1 MAKDIA
7 ALISRRR
14 LMLRALAAAPAMAGL
29 TARAQTDASAL
40 EAAFADLERDHGGR
54 LGVCALDVATGRRIG
69 HRADERFALC
79 STSKFLAAAFVLTRV
94 DAGQESLDRRIFYA
108 KEKLVTY
115 SPATEKHAGAD
126 GMILADL
133 CAAALTLSDNTA
145 ENLMLESFGGP
156 EALTRFSRKLGDD
169 ITRCDRFETALNEA
183 APGDP
188 RDTTTPA
195 AMCDNLRKVILGD
208 ALSAPSRD
216 RLTAWMVANTTGDKR
231 LRAGIPE
238 GWRVADK
245 TGTGER
251 AQTNDI
257 AVIWPPGRAPI
268 ILAVYYAQSPA
279 PEDVRDAVLAEAAR
293 VAVRM

>member
-268 ILAVYYAQSPA
+268 VLAVYYAQSPA

>member
-1 MAKDIA
+1 MT
-7 ALISRRR
+7 ALISRRG
-14 LMLRALAAAPAMAGL
+14 LIASALVAAPALAGL
-29 TARAQTDASAL
+29 TARAQTEASVLETAL
-40 EAAFADLERDHGGR
+40 ADLERDHGGR
-54 LGVCALDVATGRRIG
+54 LGVCALDVGAGRRIG

-79 STSKFLAAAFVLTRV
+79 STSKFLAAALVLTRV
-94 DAGQESLDRRIFYA
+94 DSGRESLDRRIVYA
-108 KEKLVTY
+108 REKLVTY
-115 SPATEKHAGAD
+115 SPATEKHADAE
-126 GMILADL
+126 GMILADI

-156 EALTRFSRKLGDD
+156 EALTRFARKLDD
-169 ITRCDRFETALNEA
+169 DVTRCDRFETALNEA

-208 ALSAPSRD
+208 ALSAPSRA

-231 LRAGIPE
+231 LRAGSPA

-268 ILAVYYAQSPA
+268 TLAVYYAQSPA
-279 PEDVRDAVLAEAAR
+279 PADVRDAVLADAAR
-293 VAVRM
+293 VASRI

>member
-1 MAKDIA
+1 MM
-7 ALISRRR
+7 S
-14 LMLRALAAAPAMAGL
+14 ALAAAPALAGP
-29 TARAQTDASAL
+29 TVRAQTGATVQ
-40 EAAFADLERDHGGR
+40 EAALADLERDHGGR
-54 LGVCALDVATGRRIG
+54 LGVCALDVGAGRRIG

-79 STSKFLAAAFVLTRV
+79 STSKFLAAALVLTRV
-94 DAGQESLDRRIFYA
+94 DAGQENLDRRIVYG
-108 KEKLVTY
+108 KDHLVTY
-115 SPATEKHAGAD
+115 SPATEKHAGAE
-126 GMILADL
+126 GMVLSDI

-156 EALTRFSRKLGDD
+156 EALTRFARKLGDD
-169 ITRCDRFETALNEA
+169 VTRCDRFETALNEA

-208 ALSAPSRD
+208 VLSAPSRD
-216 RLTAWMVANTTGDKR
+216 RLTSWMVANTTGDKR
-231 LRAGIPE
+231 LRAGIPA

-279 PEDVRDAVLAEAAR
+279 PADVRDAVLADAAR
-293 VAVRM
+293 VAARI

>member
-1 MAKDIA
+1 MT
-7 ALISRRR
+7 ALISRRG
-14 LMLRALAAAPAMAGL
+14 LIASALVAAPALAGL
-29 TARAQTDASAL
+29 TARAQTEASVLETAL
-40 EAAFADLERDHGGR
+40 ADLERDHGGR
-54 LGVCALDVATGRRIG
+54 LGVCALDVGAGRRIG

-79 STSKFLAAAFVLTRV
+79 STSKFLAAALVLTRV
-94 DAGQESLDRRIFYA
+94 DSGRESLDRRIVYA
-108 KEKLVTY
+108 REKLVTY
-115 SPATEKHAGAD
+115 SPATEKHADAE
-126 GMILADL
+126 GMILADI

-156 EALTRFSRKLGDD
+156 EALTRFARKLDD
-169 ITRCDRFETALNEA
+169 DVTRCDRFETALNEA

-208 ALSAPSRD
+208 ALSAPSRA

-231 LRAGIPE
+231 LRAGIPA

-268 ILAVYYAQSPA
+268 IVAVYYAQSPA
-279 PEDVRDAVLAEAAR
+279 PADVRDAVLADAAR
-293 VAVRM
+293 VAARI